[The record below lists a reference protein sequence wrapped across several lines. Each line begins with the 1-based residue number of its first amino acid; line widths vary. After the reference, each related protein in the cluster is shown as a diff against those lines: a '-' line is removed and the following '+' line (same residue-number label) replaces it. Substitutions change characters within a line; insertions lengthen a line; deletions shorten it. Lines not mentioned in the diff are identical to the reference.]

1 MQDPGSLRGE
11 RGRSNFD
18 AGHVFTM
25 NYSWGLPVRGP
36 SPWHGCC
43 AAGNWGKPAGPHRPA
58 AHADA
63 FQRQP
68 ALGGALRPDRIAKG
82 TLPNPSPERR
92 LDLAAFPAV
101 PNNSFRFGSSGR
113 NILDGPGSMMVNVP
127 LLKKRAHPRA
137 PLRAASL
144 GGL

>member
-1 MQDPGSLRGE
+1 LLGGWQLAGTGQARTGQPLMPVL
-11 RGRSNFD
+11 SN
-18 AGHVFTM
+18 V
-25 NYSWGLPVRGP
+25 NL
-36 SPWHGCC
+36 
-43 AAGNWGKPAGPHRPA
+43 
-58 AHADA
+58 
-63 FQRQP
+63 

-92 LDLAAFPAV
+92 FDLAAFLAV